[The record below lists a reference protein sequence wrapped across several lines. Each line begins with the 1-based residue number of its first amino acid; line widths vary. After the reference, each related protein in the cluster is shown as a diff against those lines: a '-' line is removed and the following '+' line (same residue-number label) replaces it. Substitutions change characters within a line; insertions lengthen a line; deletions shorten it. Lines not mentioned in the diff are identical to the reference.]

1 MLACQHCFGVFS
13 RSEEWRRQVLRTR
26 RPRPGRALLAIVARI
41 AIVAF
46 ARFLTAARGLWNG
59 VEPRPVQRVYFA
71 NHASNGDFILIWA
84 VLPPALRLAT
94 RPVAAEEY
102 WTRSALRRFVGA
114 EVFNAVLIQ
123 REREGRTRDPIDDM
137 IAALDEGS
145 SIILFPEG
153 TRNQT
158 DAPLL
163 PFRAGLHRLA
173 EARPQVEQAPVWIE
187 NLNRVMPKGEVVPIP
202 LICTVSFGAPL
213 RLAPG
218 EGRAAYLDRARAA
231 LLALR
236 PQGARPA

>member
-1 MLACQHCFGVFS
+1 M
-13 RSEEWRRQVLRTR
+13 
-26 RPRPGRALLAIVARI
+26 VARI
-41 AIVAF
+41 AIVTF
-46 ARFLTAARGLWNG
+46 ARFLTAARGVWIG

-71 NHASNGDFILIWA
+71 NHASNGDFILIWS
-84 VLPPALRLAT
+84 VLPPALRRVT

-102 WTRSALRRFVGA
+102 WTRSPLRRFVGA

-123 REREGRTRDPIDDM
+123 REREGRSRDPIDDM
-137 IAALDEGS
+137 IAALDAGF

-173 EARPQVEQAPVWIE
+173 VERPQVEHTPVWIE

-213 RLAPG
+213 RLEPG
-218 EGRAAYLDRARAA
+218 EDRADYLTRAQAA

-236 PQGARPA
+236 PQGARAA